1 MSDFSSLGKI
11 LIILG
16 FFLIVLGLGIIL
28 ISKLHIFPLP
38 GDIFIQRKNFTF
50 YFPIISS
57 LILSLI
63 LTIILNLIL
72 RR

>member
-1 MSDFSSLGKI
+1 MGDFSSLGKI

-16 FFLIVLGLGIIL
+16 FFLVIFGLGILL
-28 ISKLHIFPLP
+28 ISKLNIFPLP
-38 GDIFIQRKNFTF
+38 GDVFIQRKNFTF
-50 YFPIISS
+50 YFPIVLS

-72 RR
+72 RK